1 MMSGPISF
9 IFFALIFYF
18 FMRYGCGAHIAHGHH
33 KHSHNEKEQQTF
45 FDPISGEQVE
55 ENKGYGK
62 LYNGK
67 LYRFISKENLD
78 EFDKNPDKYI
88 NKKLGEKH
96 EA

>member
-1 MMSGPISF
+1 MGGLSSLI
-9 IFFALIFYF
+9 IFALFFYF
-18 FMRYGCGAHIAHGHH
+18 MMRFGCGAHIAHGHH
-33 KHSHNEKEQQTF
+33 NHVDNENDQQTF

-62 LYNGK
+62 LYNDK

>member
-1 MMSGPISF
+1 MGGLSSLI
-9 IFFALIFYF
+9 IFALFFYF
-18 FMRYGCGAHIAHGHH
+18 MMRFGCGAHIAHGHH
-33 KHSHNEKEQQTF
+33 NHTDNAQDQQEF

-62 LYNGK
+62 LYNDK

-88 NKKLGEKH
+88 SKTLGDKH
-96 EA
+96 ET